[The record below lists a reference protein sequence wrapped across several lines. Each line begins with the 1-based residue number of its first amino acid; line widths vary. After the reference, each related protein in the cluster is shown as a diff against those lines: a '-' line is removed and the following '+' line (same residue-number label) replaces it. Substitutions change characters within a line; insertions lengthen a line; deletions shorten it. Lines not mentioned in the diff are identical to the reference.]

1 MRQLKLQGTRTTF
14 LALAFL
20 TVSKLAAQDSAHAFV
35 PRALNGAG
43 RTMPYQL
50 FIPTAAAR
58 ARPLPLV
65 IYLHGSGGAGDDNAK
80 QIAGGNQKGSHLW
93 IRPDI
98 QQHDPAFVVA
108 PQAPTTEQWGNPDS
122 DSLTVY
128 GQLMLDLI
136 RSLSREFNIDPN
148 RLYIV
153 GQSRGGR
160 GVWDLVTKSASIFA
174 AAVPVCGD
182 GSPARVVAAKGV
194 AIWAFHG
201 AKDDVV
207 PVAGSREL
215 VAALKA
221 AGGSIRYT
229 EYPDVGHDAWNY
241 AFIDPELPP
250 WLFAQKRAKT

>member
-1 MRQLKLQGTRTTF
+1 MRKLKLQVTRTTF

-20 TVSKLAAQDSAHAFV
+20 GVSKLAAQDGAYPFV
-35 PRALNGAG
+35 PRVLNSAG
-43 RTMPYQL
+43 RAMPYRL
-50 FIPTAAAR
+50 FIPTAAVR
-58 ARPLPLV
+58 AHPLPLV

-80 QIAGGNQKGSHLW
+80 QIVGGNRKGSHLW

-98 QQHDPAFVVA
+98 QEHNPAFVVA
-108 PQAPTTEQWGNPDS
+108 PQAPTTEQWGSPDS
-122 DSLTVY
+122 TFLTVY
-128 GQLMLDLI
+128 GQLVLDLI
-136 RSLSREFNIDPN
+136 GSLSREFNIDPN

-160 GVWDLVTKSASIFA
+160 GVWDLVTKSPSIFA

-182 GSPARVVAAKGV
+182 GSPARIVAAKGV

-201 AKDDVV
+201 AKDNAV
-207 PVAGSREL
+207 PVAGSRKL